1 MTENESRND
10 DKSQSGG
17 SDSSEKPKR
26 SPEEIREEIIEVLQ
40 TIYDPEI
47 PIDIWNLG
55 LIYRLE
61 VSEDGEVDIDM
72 TVTAPGCPVIEALQR
87 EVAAKVGQVEG
98 VASGTVRVV
107 WRPPWTPDRAT
118 PEGKSALAAMGVPVN
133 ID

>member
-1 MTENESRND
+1 MTENESVNND
-10 DKSQSGG
+10 KPQTE
-17 SDSSEKPKR
+17 SSTPSKKR

-98 VASGTVRVV
+98 VTSGTVRVV